1 VCACVCVCVCVC
13 VVGGVVVRGKG
24 AKSSVDVLVQYM
36 YE

>member
-1 VCACVCVCVCVC
+1 VCVCVCVCVC
-13 VVGGVVVRGKG
+13 VLVGGVVVRGKG